1 MPIFLTLLPEVIIF
15 LGACSLLILGLFVK
29 KINVINNVSIL
40 LIIIAISL
48 IALQPVQSILQNS
61 FIVDEF
67 SKVFK
72 IMILIGSFTC
82 LVMFNS
88 SKDDLNINIYEFPIL
103 ILFASIG
110 MLIMVS
116 SNDLLSMFV
125 GLELQ
130 SLSLYVLASLN
141 RNSLLSSEAGIKY
154 FILGALSSGL
164 LLFGISYI
172 YGFTGNTNFNLIAV
186 NYNSESLGLLI
197 GVVFV
202 CAGLAFK
209 VSAVPF
215 HMWTPDVYQGAP
227 TPITGFFALAPKI
240 AAMGLLVRFLFNS
253 FGEIYSDWQQII
265 IFISIASMVLAAFA
279 AIAQTNIKR
288 LMAYSSIGHIGY
300 ALIGIACVS
309 NEGLRSLL
317 VYLMIYLVMNI
328 AVFSFILSMKRKD
341 EYFENISDLSG
352 LYKNHPF
359 ASIMI
364 SLTMFSLAG
373 IPPLAGFFGKFYIFM
388 SAIES
393 NMFALSIIGVLAS
406 VVGAFYYLRIV
417 KIIYFDEPQEKF
429 DGLSIRSLSF
439 LFYPSSILITLFC
452 IYPSP
457 VINIANYTIKSFL

>member
-1 MPIFLTLLPEVIIF
+1 MPIFLTLLPEIIIF

-40 LIIIAISL
+40 LIFIAISL
-48 IALQPVQSILQNS
+48 IVLQPVQSILQNS

-103 ILFASIG
+103 ILFSSIG

-186 NYNSESLGLLI
+186 NYHSESLGLLI
-197 GVVFV
+197 GIVFV

-265 IFISIASMVLAAFA
+265 IFISIASMILAAFA

-359 ASIMI
+359 ASVMI

-406 VVGAFYYLRIV
+406 VIGAFYYLRIV

-457 VINIANYTIKSFL
+457 VINIANYTIRSFL

>member
-1 MPIFLTLLPEVIIF
+1 MTMFITLLPEIIIF
-15 LGACSLLILGLFVK
+15 LGGCFLLILGLFIK
-29 KINVINNVSIL
+29 KIKIINNASIT
-40 LIIIAISL
+40 LIVVVL
-48 IALQPVQSILQNS
+48 ILILFQPVQSILENS

-67 SKVFK
+67 SQVFK
-72 IMILIGSFTC
+72 IMILLGSLSC
-82 LVMFNS
+82 LIMFNS
-88 SKDDLNINIYEFPIL
+88 SNEDLHINIYEFPIL

-110 MLIMVS
+110 MMIMVS

-197 GVVFV
+197 GIVFV

-227 TPITGFFALAPKI
+227 TPVTGFFALAPKI
-240 AAMGLLVRFLFNS
+240 AAMGLLIRFLFNS
-253 FGEIYSDWQQII
+253 FGEIYVDWQQII
-265 IFISIASMVLAAFA
+265 IFISIASMVFAAFA

-288 LMAYSSIGHIGY
+288 LMAYSSIGHVGY
-300 ALIGIACVS
+300 ALIGVACVS
-309 NEGLRSLL
+309 TEGLRSL
-317 VYLMIYLVMNI
+317 VIYLLIYLVMNI

-359 ASIMI
+359 ASAMI
-364 SLTMFSLAG
+364 TLTMFSLAG

-393 NMFALSIIGVLAS
+393 NMFVLSIIGVLAS

-429 DGLSIRSLSF
+429 DGLSIKSLNF
-439 LFYPSSILITLFC
+439 LFYPSSILITVFC
-452 IYPSP
+452 FYPSP
-457 VINIANYTIKSFL
+457 VINIAKFSIKSFL

>member
-1 MPIFLTLLPEVIIF
+1 MLMFITLLPEIIIF
-15 LGACSLLILGLFVK
+15 LGGCFLLILGLFIK
-29 KINVINNVSIL
+29 KIKIINNASIL
-40 LIIIAISL
+40 LIAAVIIL
-48 IALQPVQSILQNS
+48 ILLQPVQSILENS

-67 SKVFK
+67 SQVFK
-72 IMILIGSFTC
+72 IMILLGSLSC
-82 LVMFNS
+82 LIMFS
-88 SKDDLNINIYEFPIL
+88 SSNEDLHINIYEFPIL

-110 MLIMVS
+110 MMIMVS

-197 GVVFV
+197 GIVFV

-209 VSAVPF
+209 ISAVPF

-227 TPITGFFALAPKI
+227 TPVTGFFALAPKI

-253 FGEIYSDWQQII
+253 FGEIHVDWQQII
-265 IFISIASMVLAAFA
+265 IFISIASMVFAAFA

-288 LMAYSSIGHIGY
+288 LMAYSSIGHIGF
-300 ALIGIACVS
+300 ALIGVACVS
-309 NEGLRSLL
+309 TEGLRSL
-317 VYLMIYLVMNI
+317 VIYLLIYLVMNI

-373 IPPLAGFFGKFYIFM
+373 VPPLAGFFGKFYIFM

-393 NMFALSIIGVLAS
+393 NMFILSIIGVLAS

-429 DGLSIRSLSF
+429 DGLSIKSLNF
-439 LFYPSSILITLFC
+439 LFYPSSILITVFC
-452 IYPSP
+452 FYPSP
-457 VINIANYTIKSFL
+457 IINIANFTTQSFL

>member
-317 VYLMIYLVMNI
+317 IYLMIYLVMNI

-359 ASIMI
+359 ASVMI

>member
-1 MPIFLTLLPEVIIF
+1 MLMFITLLPEIIIF
-15 LGACSLLILGLFVK
+15 LGGCFLLILGLFIK
-29 KINVINNVSIL
+29 KIKIINNASIL
-40 LIIIAISL
+40 LIAAVIIL
-48 IALQPVQSILQNS
+48 ILLQPVQSILENS

-67 SKVFK
+67 SQVFK
-72 IMILIGSFTC
+72 IMILLGSLSC
-82 LVMFNS
+82 LIMFS
-88 SKDDLNINIYEFPIL
+88 SSNEDLHVNIYEFPIL

-110 MLIMVS
+110 MMIMVS

-197 GVVFV
+197 GIVFV

-209 VSAVPF
+209 ISAVPF

-227 TPITGFFALAPKI
+227 TPVTGFFALAPKI

-253 FGEIYSDWQQII
+253 FGEIHVDWQQII
-265 IFISIASMVLAAFA
+265 IFISITSMVFAAFA

-288 LMAYSSIGHIGY
+288 LMAYSSIGHIGF
-300 ALIGIACVS
+300 ALIGVACVS
-309 NEGLRSLL
+309 TEGLRSL
-317 VYLMIYLVMNI
+317 VIYLMIYLVMNI

-393 NMFALSIIGVLAS
+393 NMFILSIIGVLAS

-429 DGLSIRSLSF
+429 DGLSIKSLNF
-439 LFYPSSILITLFC
+439 LFYPSSILITVFC
-452 IYPSP
+452 FYPSP
-457 VINIANYTIKSFL
+457 IINIANFTTQSFL

>member
-1 MPIFLTLLPEVIIF
+1 MPIFLTLLPEIIIF

-40 LIIIAISL
+40 FIIIAISL
-48 IALQPVQSILQNS
+48 IVLQPVQSILQNS

-103 ILFASIG
+103 ILFSSIG

-197 GVVFV
+197 GIVFV

-265 IFISIASMVLAAFA
+265 IFISVASMVLAAFA

-317 VYLMIYLVMNI
+317 IYLMIYLVMNI

-359 ASIMI
+359 ASVMI

-393 NMFALSIIGVLAS
+393 NMFALSIIGVLTS

>member
-1 MPIFLTLLPEVIIF
+1 MSMFTTLLPEIIIF
-15 LGACSLLILGLFVK
+15 LGGCFLLILGLFIK
-29 KINVINNVSIL
+29 KIKIINNASII
-40 LIIIAISL
+40 LIVVVL
-48 IALQPVQSILQNS
+48 ILILFQPVQSILENS

-67 SKVFK
+67 SQVFK
-72 IMILIGSFTC
+72 IMILLGSISC
-82 LVMFNS
+82 LMMFNS
-88 SKDDLNINIYEFPIL
+88 SNEDLHINIYEFPIL

-110 MLIMVS
+110 MMIMVS

-197 GVVFV
+197 GIVFV

-227 TPITGFFALAPKI
+227 TPVTGFFALAPKI

-253 FGEIYSDWQQII
+253 FGEIYADWQQII
-265 IFISIASMVLAAFA
+265 IFISIASMVFAAFA

-300 ALIGIACVS
+300 ALIGVACVS
-309 NEGLRSLL
+309 TEGLRSL
-317 VYLMIYLVMNI
+317 VIYLLIYLIMNI

-364 SLTMFSLAG
+364 SLIMFSLAG

-393 NMFALSIIGVLAS
+393 NMFILSIIGVLAS

-429 DGLSIRSLSF
+429 DGLSIKSLNF
-439 LFYPSSILITLFC
+439 LFYPSSILITVFC
-452 IYPSP
+452 FYPSP
-457 VINIANYTIKSFL
+457 VINIGNFTVQSFL